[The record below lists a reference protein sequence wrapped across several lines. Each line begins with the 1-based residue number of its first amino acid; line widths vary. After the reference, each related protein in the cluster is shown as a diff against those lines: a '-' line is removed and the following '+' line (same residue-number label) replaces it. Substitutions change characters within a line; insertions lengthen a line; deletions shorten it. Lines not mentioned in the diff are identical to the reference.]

1 MDYAGE
7 YGRKEDG
14 AEDFQELQDGRD
26 SHSPCA
32 ISVEGKQLFISAA
45 DEKLE
50 ILELQNMIIE
60 NQRYILS
67 RLIGQLSLRS
77 DFELDEKLQL
87 LIRETNKS
95 FESLNGGN

>member
-50 ILELQNMIIE
+50 ILELQME
-60 NQRYILS
+60 GKKRMLAA
-67 RLIGQLSLRS
+67 
-77 DFELDEKLQL
+77 DF
-87 LIRETNKS
+87 
-95 FESLNGGN
+95 LNGMREKIKTEIIFR